1 MNKHILR
8 RLTIVFLVLYSSY
21 THSQKNVRKNV
32 IPTTELTK
40 NQNQLSDSTASTNSS
55 KSVVK
60 EPVRYPLTIS
70 KKAGEEQ
77 VIHDEE
83 YLKKEISRINNHIK
97 AIDFKVENVSSDE
110 TKKAKAES
118 DGWFDQMKN
127 TKVSL
132 EQKRIKLEEELKI
145 FKN

>member
-21 THSQKNVRKNV
+21 TYSQKNVRKNV